1 MLLGKNMKLQ
11 NILAAALVSI
21 GAGLLFFTM
30 PLHASEVA
38 NNDYKQ
44 RVVQGC
50 QQYMNSNNPDL
61 PAACLYGGLGDA
73 GLQYFPHSAPS
84 CQDRSDYKGEE
95 KTACQRG
102 AESGKNAFRDVFRN
116 FVNAAYVARTD
127 ELCNGL
133 GTDSE
138 TGKACRK
145 GSQGSCKETGSQT
158 FQGNCKK
165 EVNLDF

>member
-116 FVNAAYVARTD
+116 LSSVTASAPTAKPAKPAAKLPVVVTTTTPSPTPLMFVPNYSPKTA
-127 ELCNGL
+127 LCL
-133 GTDSE
+133 RPVI
-138 TGKACRK
+138 KA
-145 GSQGSCKETGSQT
+145 
-158 FQGNCKK
+158 
-165 EVNLDF
+165 